1 MQSDCIKCCASDSGS
16 PMPALGSAG
25 NLVRNTYIGPGLANV
40 NSQFSKAISFERF
53 SFEIRA
59 DIFNIFNRV
68 NLTQPVSNLSS
79 GQFGHST
86 SQNLP
91 RSAQFGL
98 HFSFYLSRPS
108 VPSG

>member
-1 MQSDCIKCCASDSGS
+1 VTLSRALLLLRHFQRQPWEARETWDGTPISVPDWPTVKQSILKGHQLS
-16 PMPALGSAG
+16 SA
-25 NLVRNTYIGPGLANV
+25 
-40 NSQFSKAISFERF
+40 F

-98 HFSFYLSRPS
+98 HFSF
-108 VPSG
+108 